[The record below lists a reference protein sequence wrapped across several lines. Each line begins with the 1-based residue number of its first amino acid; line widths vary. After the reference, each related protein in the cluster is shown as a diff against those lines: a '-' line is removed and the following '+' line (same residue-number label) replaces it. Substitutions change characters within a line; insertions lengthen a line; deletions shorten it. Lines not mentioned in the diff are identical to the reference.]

1 MPTIITHTAVPLALG
16 LGLGSNVIPRR
27 LLLAG
32 IAAAMVPDL
41 DVIGLKLGIA
51 YANDMGHRGVTHSL
65 LFAIVLGLI
74 AGYLAPR
81 LKARPL
87 AAGLFVFLSCA
98 SHGLLD
104 MCTNGG
110 LGIAY
115 FWPLLHERYFL
126 PVHFIEVSPLAV
138 DKVFGA
144 RGLQVLISEAEWVWL
159 PCMVAGVLLVAV
171 RLGAKGAKA
180 RLKRTAAT
188 GRSGWDADSR
198 ICAAVG
204 QGMCRG
210 SRCVGR

>member
-1 MPTIITHTAVPLALG
+1 MPTIITHAAVPLALG
-16 LGLGSNVIPRR
+16 LGLGARLVPPR

-32 IAAAMVPDL
+32 IAASMLPDL

-87 AAGLFVFLSCA
+87 EAGLFAFLSCA

-115 FWPLLHERYFL
+115 FWPFSHERYFL

-159 PCMVAGVLLVAV
+159 PGLLLGLLLAAL
-171 RLGAKGAKA
+171 RFGAKGAKA

-188 GRSGWDADSR
+188 GRSGWMGKS
-198 ICAAVG
+198 
-204 QGMCRG
+204 
-210 SRCVGR
+210 